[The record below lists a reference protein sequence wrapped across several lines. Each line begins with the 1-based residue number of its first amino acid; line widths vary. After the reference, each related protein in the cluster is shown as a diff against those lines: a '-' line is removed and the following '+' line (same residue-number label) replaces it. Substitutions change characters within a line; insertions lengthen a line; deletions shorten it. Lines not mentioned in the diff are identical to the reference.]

1 MFKCTDSVGDLAI
14 FVDLPGYGFAKMSKA
29 QQEEVARFLRSYL
42 EERGIYSIFTIDLK
56 LLVENKNNFICMFF
70 YFILLSLLF

>member
-29 QQEEVARFLRSYL
+29 QQEEIARFLRSYL
-42 EERGIYSIFTIDLK
+42 EERGI
-56 LLVENKNNFICMFF
+56 
-70 YFILLSLLF
+70 